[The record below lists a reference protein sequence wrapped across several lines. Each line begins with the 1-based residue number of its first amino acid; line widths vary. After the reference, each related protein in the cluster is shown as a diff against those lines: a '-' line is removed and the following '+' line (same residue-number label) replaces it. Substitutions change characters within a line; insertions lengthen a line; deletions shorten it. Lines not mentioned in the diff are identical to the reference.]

1 MRVTR
6 DDCRDQPVIEPENLT
21 NTHGKRGLAVD
32 ILPIAH
38 TDDVKGVRRGVEVI
52 QNPKVADAKGMTA
65 ALVTSEEFARVGLF
79 DQAVNRTDE
88 LRKDG
93 VVLATEFLQILGRA
107 RINDD
112 SPVT

>member
-1 MRVTR
+1 
-6 DDCRDQPVIEPENLT
+6 
-21 NTHGKRGLAVD
+21 
-32 ILPIAH
+32 
-38 TDDVKGVRRGVEVI
+38 
-52 QNPKVADAKGMTA
+52 MTA
-65 ALVTSEEFARVGLF
+65 ALVAFEEFARVGVF

-88 LRKDG
+88 LKKDG